1 MARGGGGVEALLQG
15 AQRMAAG
22 TWEPWTLE
30 APSRSDLRRL
40 GTEGKATA
48 CSPAQGSCR
57 QAPAS
62 SLPAHAHG
70 MRHGWKA
77 RCSPCLLA
85 IARELPVPV
94 HVLYIQGSITAVEC
108 TRNQVD
114 FGAEL
119 GGLGGCRRSP
129 IGWRHWSL
137 TFWPRRAPSPSFG
150 INASSSPWA
159 APFLACFVPSPPV
172 ALLFLLLLLVGL
184 HVPPKPPTSHP
195 RSATTPSVLRD
206 YLALASGAR
215 DSASRSRLRRKQAA
229 LHHTTTL
236 HRDWPLSSIESRN
249 PPSPTCPDRLVL
261 APPDPCRPRRR
272 RLHFIPTAWIHTS
285 HSDPSSNISTASTA
299 LASRSRAHRARRPR
313 VPSPDRAAAPS
324 DGLHIAPPGSRQTH
338 ALASSPTSHCRALS

>member
-1 MARGGGGVEALLQG
+1 MVERSSTFFLRLQQSTWGSMAWDVPARAAVGSCRRVWGGGPMARGGGGVEALLQG

-70 MRHGWKA
+70 MRQGWKA

-119 GGLGGCRRSP
+119 GGLGG
-129 IGWRHWSL
+129 
-137 TFWPRRAPSPSFG
+137 
-150 INASSSPWA
+150 
-159 APFLACFVPSPPV
+159 
-172 ALLFLLLLLVGL
+172 
-184 HVPPKPPTSHP
+184 
-195 RSATTPSVLRD
+195 
-206 YLALASGAR
+206 
-215 DSASRSRLRRKQAA
+215 
-229 LHHTTTL
+229 
-236 HRDWPLSSIESRN
+236 
-249 PPSPTCPDRLVL
+249 
-261 APPDPCRPRRR
+261 
-272 RLHFIPTAWIHTS
+272 
-285 HSDPSSNISTASTA
+285 
-299 LASRSRAHRARRPR
+299 
-313 VPSPDRAAAPS
+313 
-324 DGLHIAPPGSRQTH
+324 
-338 ALASSPTSHCRALS
+338 